1 MSAVLGVVGTA
12 LLMLAFPHLNQP
24 ALRLM
29 QVLVLTVSVSILL
42 LAVLRRRPL
51 RLAAGNALF
60 LASLV
65 PTVALVWLV
74 DDGRAAEGLRWVPF
88 EPTKLSALTLALL
101 APPSLWVGAVAILMF
116 VGSGLA
122 HNVVLSGAIRARMA
136 SAEPWALISYG
147 VFALVLLGFR
157 SRGRTLQAAL
167 EREHADRLALERVAD
182 VALALRDLANT
193 PAQTMEL
200 IRHELS
206 THDARTAVLARHMRN
221 ALGQLAR
228 LSDLLSRYAQAVS
241 WNKRGLSFDGA
252 TQAASLLDHRQARPH
267 ERARD

>member
-1 MSAVLGVVGTA
+1 MSAVLGVVGTV
-12 LLMLAFPHLNQP
+12 LLMLAFPNLNAP
-24 ALRLM
+24 HLRLSES
-29 QVLVLTVSVSILL
+29 LVLAVSASILL
-42 LAVLRRRPL
+42 LAVLRRRPP

-65 PTVALVWLV
+65 PTVALVWLI
-74 DDGRAAEGLRWVPF
+74 DDGRAAEGLRWVPY

-101 APPSLWVGAVAILMF
+101 APPSLWVGAIAILMF

-122 HNVVLSGAIRARMA
+122 HHLVLSDAIRARMA

-157 SRGRTLQAAL
+157 YRRRELQAEL
-167 EREHADRLALERVAD
+167 EHERADRLALERVAD

-193 PAQTMEL
+193 PVQTIEL

-206 THDARTAVLARHMRN
+206 AHDERTAVLAGHMHN
-221 ALGQLAR
+221 ALDQLSR
-228 LSDLLSRYAQAVS
+228 LSSLLSRYAQAVS
-241 WNKRGLSFDGA
+241 WNTRSASFDGA
-252 TQAASLLDHRQARPH
+252 TEAASLLDRRGARPP
-267 ERARD
+267 ERAG